1 VLFCALPSLTS
12 ISSFFEFFGAVC
24 LLFHVSLLLF
34 GTVRYLFHCTASFK
48 GEESLCSCLS
58 AGFVF
63 RDVARGSEPM
73 IRFLTMVS
81 ACISHCRDTL
91 HSTFM
96 EQILSNVQAV
106 GDISK

>member
-1 VLFCALPSLTS
+1 MIFYALPLLTPV
-12 ISSFFEFFGAVC
+12 SSFFEFIGAVC
-24 LLFHVSLLLF
+24 LYISCVMIFWDARDISFAALRLSGERSHCVLVFPRVSF
-34 GTVRYLFHCTASFK
+34 
-48 GEESLCSCLS
+48 
-58 AGFVF
+58 F

-81 ACISHCRDTL
+81 AYISHCRDTL

-96 EQILSNVQAV
+96 EQILSIVQAV

>member
-1 VLFCALPSLTS
+1 MTS
-12 ISSFFEFFGAVC
+12 VSSFFEFFGAVC
-24 LLFHVSLLLF
+24 LYISCVIILWDARDISFAAL
-34 GTVRYLFHCTASFK
+34 ASFG

-81 ACISHCRDTL
+81 AYISHCRDTL

-96 EQILSNVQAV
+96 EQILSIVQAV